1 MIYFLFITIHDI
13 PFSLISK
20 SVSPQTNS
28 TGLSCCIPWGHPH
41 IIASFVAV
49 YDSLH
54 FIKSILSVPVGATQH
69 ITWPVPTRFP
79 STLKSNHYI
88 CGIFKTPYCF
98 KICTDYWHF
107 RFYDTALY
115 IRFET
120 IYLSNLFRIM
130 LPNYLAYFFIQF
142 ICMYWS
148 LFRLAKK
155 HCSSVK
161 SVPERNFEYQYLIQ
175 DVKTRKIS

>member
-1 MIYFLFITIHDI
+1 MKLQSSFFSIGRRNTKLTSQWWSWSAPDFEEIPRILHYDSKDFLSLINNKYYKWFLSKPISMIIYFLFITIHDI

-20 SVSPQTNS
+20 SVSPQTDS

-79 STLKSNHYI
+79 STLKSNH
-88 CGIFKTPYCF
+88 
-98 KICTDYWHF
+98 
-107 RFYDTALY
+107 
-115 IRFET
+115 
-120 IYLSNLFRIM
+120 
-130 LPNYLAYFFIQF
+130 
-142 ICMYWS
+142 
-148 LFRLAKK
+148 
-155 HCSSVK
+155 
-161 SVPERNFEYQYLIQ
+161 
-175 DVKTRKIS
+175 